1 MSTYTV
7 TDPRK
12 VTTKRV
18 QTMKQ
23 QGEKIAMITSYDY
36 TMASLVDQAGIDML
50 LVGDSASNVMQGN
63 ATTIPITIDD
73 MIVYGRTVVRAVK
86 RAMVLVD
93 MPFGTYQ
100 GDPMEAQ
107 RNAVRIMQETGAD
120 GVKLEGGQLMCQAI
134 KMIMRAG
141 IPVCGHL
148 GLTPQSINQFGS
160 FVTRATEDAEA
171 QQLIEDAKALE
182 AAGCFAVVLEKIPAA
197 LATRVTK
204 MLHVPTIG
212 IGAGGGTD
220 GQVLV
225 AHDMLGLNMSFKPK
239 FLRIYNNL
247 GEQIIDS
254 VGNYINDVK
263 NSDFPNENEQY

>member
-1 MSTYTV
+1 
-7 TDPRK
+7 
-12 VTTKRV
+12 
-18 QTMKQ
+18 
-23 QGEKIAMITSYDY
+23 
-36 TMASLVDQAGIDML
+36 
-50 LVGDSASNVMQGN
+50 
-63 ATTIPITIDD
+63 
-73 MIVYGRTVVRAVK
+73 
-86 RAMVLVD
+86 
-93 MPFGTYQ
+93 
-100 GDPMEAQ
+100 MEAQ

-212 IGAGGGTD
+212 IGAGAGTD

>member
-1 MSTYTV
+1 
-7 TDPRK
+7 
-12 VTTKRV
+12 
-18 QTMKQ
+18 
-23 QGEKIAMITSYDY
+23 
-36 TMASLVDQAGIDML
+36 
-50 LVGDSASNVMQGN
+50 
-63 ATTIPITIDD
+63 
-73 MIVYGRTVVRAVK
+73 
-86 RAMVLVD
+86 
-93 MPFGTYQ
+93 
-100 GDPMEAQ
+100 
-107 RNAVRIMQETGAD
+107 
-120 GVKLEGGQLMCQAI
+120 LMCQAI

-148 GLTPQSINQFGS
+148 GHTPQSINQFGS